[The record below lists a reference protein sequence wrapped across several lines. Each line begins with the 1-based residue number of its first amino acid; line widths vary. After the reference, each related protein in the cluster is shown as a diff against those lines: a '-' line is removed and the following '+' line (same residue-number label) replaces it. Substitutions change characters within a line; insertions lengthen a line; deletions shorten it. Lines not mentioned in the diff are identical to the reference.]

1 MKFVAFGSR
10 PSMTPVVSSDK
21 PAESSITT
29 RRDLLLGAGA
39 VGAAVI
45 AAKTLPSAPA
55 QVADATK
62 VKSAAGESDGYQETQ
77 HVLRYYETT
86 RV

>member
-1 MKFVAFGSR
+1 MKSTPFGS
-10 PSMTPVVSSDK
+10 SSSGTPAAFSGK
-21 PAESSITT
+21 PAESSITK
-29 RRDLLLGAGA
+29 RRSLLLGAGV
-39 VGAAVI
+39 VGAAAI

-55 QVADATK
+55 QVAEATK
-62 VKSAAGESDGYQETQ
+62 VKPALDASGGYQETQ

>member
-1 MKFVAFGSR
+1 MKSMAFGSR
-10 PSMTPVVSSDK
+10 SSDMPVASSDK
-21 PAESSITT
+21 PAESSITK
-29 RRDLLLGAGA
+29 RRSLLLGAGV
-39 VGAAVI
+39 VGAAAI

-55 QVADATK
+55 QVAEVPK
-62 VKSAAGESDGYQETQ
+62 VKSAADESGGYQETQ